1 MERFVASLNSGRKLV
16 LLSNVNQLHYE
27 YLTAAFPSA
36 FSLFSPD
43 KIIPSFRVGFM
54 KPDREIYELA
64 LSAAGVS
71 KEEAVYVD
79 DRQDLIEAAS
89 GYGICSIQFKDIK
102 QLKQEFLNL
111 GIIQDTDGHCQ
122 KKVSFF
128 CCLLSAVC
136 CLLFYPAARLPGLM
150 SPSRRLNRPART

>member
-122 KKVSFF
+122 KK
-128 CCLLSAVC
+128 
-136 CLLFYPAARLPGLM
+136 
-150 SPSRRLNRPART
+150 